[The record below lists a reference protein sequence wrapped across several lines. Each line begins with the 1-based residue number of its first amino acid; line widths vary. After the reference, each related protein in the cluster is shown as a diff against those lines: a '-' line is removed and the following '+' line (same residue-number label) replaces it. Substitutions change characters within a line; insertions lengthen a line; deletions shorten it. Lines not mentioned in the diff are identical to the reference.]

1 MAASV
6 ASPSSDLILQ
16 YKTTKQNNSSQ
27 GQWRFSAEDKNK
39 NKVTTQW
46 DVWNNRAQQ
55 SETRKFVSIA

>member
-46 DVWNNRAQQ
+46 DVWNNRA
-55 SETRKFVSIA
+55 